1 MELPVISGVVVKPL
15 KPVLDERGFL
25 MEMLRSDDPIFE
37 RFGQVYVTGCRRG
50 IAKAWHYHKEQA
62 DHFVCLAGSALLVL
76 YDARP
81 DSPTYGKVDEHIL
94 VAPPSQD
101 PPPLLMK
108 IPPLVVH
115 GFTAFG
121 CEEARIVAIPTRAY
135 RYANPD
141 EYRYPWNA
149 PEIPYRWAA
158 EVTRGG

>member
-1 MELPVISGVVVKPL
+1 MKIDGVATKVL
-15 KPVLDERGFL
+15 KVLEDDRGFL
-25 MEMLRSDDPIFE
+25 MEMLRSDEPLFE

-50 IAKAWHYHKEQA
+50 VAKAWHYHKEQT
-62 DHFVCLAGSALLVL
+62 DHFVCLAGAALVVL

-81 DSPTYGKVDEHIL
+81 DSPTYRTVEEIIL
-94 VAPPSQD
+94 VAPPSQN

-115 GFTAFG
+115 GFTAHG
-121 CEEARIVAIPTRAY
+121 CEEARIVNVPTLSY

-149 PEIPYRWAA
+149 PEIPYRWPADI
-158 EVTRGG
+158 ERGG